1 MAGEEFARSEIVLEQ
16 PRGEG
21 GGGQEG
27 GEVMQTIAI
36 TQAATSIIPT
46 STQATTQAST
56 KAEASTAQRVEMEA
70 MRQDMMRL
78 QDTLRQMQEQHQV
91 YEAALQTWSTS
102 LARPTPSSIPAATTL
117 AIQASTQAT
126 QPSSTVQSIQASSHV
141 VQPTATVQA
150 IQASTHVV
158 QLLRPYKCDISL
170 KQQCCMYVRRS
181 PRSRR

>member
-1 MAGEEFARSEIVLEQ
+1 MRERVVPKGKEGEGEAEMAGEEFARSEIVLEQ

-46 STQATTQAST
+46 STQATTQATTQAST
-56 KAEASTAQRVEMEA
+56 KAEASTTQRVEMEA

-91 YEAALQTWSTS
+91 
-102 LARPTPSSIPAATTL
+102 
-117 AIQASTQAT
+117 
-126 QPSSTVQSIQASSHV
+126 
-141 VQPTATVQA
+141 
-150 IQASTHVV
+150 
-158 QLLRPYKCDISL
+158 
-170 KQQCCMYVRRS
+170 
-181 PRSRR
+181 